1 LRLRRIGSA
10 ILDHAVRRMAWSL
23 SPETR
28 RLIALGERDGPLQL
42 GVD

>member
-1 LRLRRIGSA
+1 
-10 ILDHAVRRMAWSL
+10 MAWSL